1 MTKQIGEALN
11 EGQEHI
17 ARKVSSSAA
26 SSQTPKSL
34 EDALKI
40 AEQIRAQLAGRAHS
54 DSTELMAEDR
64 ER

>member
-1 MTKQIGEALN
+1 MAKQISEVLN
-11 EGQEHI
+11 ERQEHI
-17 ARKVSSSAA
+17 ARKVSSFAA

-40 AEQIRAQLAGRAHS
+40 AEQIRVQLAGRVHS
-54 DSTELMAEDR
+54 DSTELMTEDR